1 MADLLRA
8 EQAYFDRYFFD
19 PDESGYDRLGQRDAK
34 LAHIGWH
41 VAKIV
46 GRKMPEW
53 FECHDEGIIKHEVIP
68 DLAIY
73 GTQLAN
79 EFELPEE
86 DFRGFEHT
94 YSVEAVD
101 RRLRSALGDI
111 ADYIEPLEHA
121 KQPKRNLPRQAA
133 IKLYSSAVD
142 LAIEFSVLDLAAAQ
156 RARMEEHMHASFP
169 PELV

>member
-1 MADLLRA
+1 MADLLRT
-8 EQAYFDRYFFD
+8 EQAYFDRYYFD
-19 PDESGYDRLGQRDAK
+19 PGKTGYNKLGRRDTK

-41 VAKIV
+41 VGKIV

-53 FECHDEGIIKHEVIP
+53 FDRRDERIITQEVIP
-68 DLAIY
+68 DLAMY

-79 EFELPEE
+79 AFELPEE
-86 DFRGFEHT
+86 DFRGFEHA

-111 ADYIEPLEHA
+111 ADYVEPLEHG
-121 KQPKRNLPRQAA
+121 KQPKRNLPRMAA

-142 LAIEFSVLDLAAAQ
+142 LAIEFSVLDLGAAQ
-156 RARMEEHMHASFP
+156 RNRMEEYMGAAFP